1 MDLKKEQQIL
11 LSKQRIKYIDA
22 LRGFTMFLVVLQHI
36 ESIGFGIHPYESVLG
51 NILVSFRMPMFFFI
65 SGYIAYKVSFDWN
78 MDAYCSNLRKK
89 AIVQL
94 IPTVFFFSLFF
105 ICSLAIA
112 ILNPSMAT
120 ILRLFSSISM
130 STPVIAPLFSSIL
143 AAKEVFFIMS
153 FKISLLNTSSSE
165 FSSLGFMLGNS
176 SAESPIILNSELEHF
191 IFTFPSVSS
200 TIISPSGSFLQ
211 PLFFSLCSGRDRRL
225 T

>member
-94 IPTVFFFSLFF
+94 IPTVFFFSLFTIAKAGNPISSF
-105 ICSLAIA
+105 VTNGWGGYWFTFVLFEMFVLFYSLSYWYKKYLDHCLVALSVFGVFFWWYSDQMQLGGICFAWRIYA
-112 ILNPSMAT
+112 
-120 ILRLFSSISM
+120 SIS
-130 STPVIAPLFSSIL
+130 SFFLWVFWLRSIIRN
-143 AAKEVFFIMS
+143 F
-153 FKISLLNTSSSE
+153 
-165 FSSLGFMLGNS
+165 
-176 SAESPIILNSELEHF
+176 HF
-191 IFTFPSVSS
+191 
-200 TIISPSGSFLQ
+200 
-211 PLFFSLCSGRDRRL
+211 
-225 T
+225 

>member
-94 IPTVFFFSLFF
+94 IPTVFFFSLFT
-105 ICSLAIA
+105 IA
-112 ILNPSMAT
+112 KAGNP
-120 ILRLFSSISM
+120 ISSFV
-130 STPVIAPLFSSIL
+130 T
-143 AAKEVFFIMS
+143 
-153 FKISLLNTSSSE
+153 N
-165 FSSLGFMLGNS
+165 GWGGYW
-176 SAESPIILNSELEHF
+176 
-191 IFTFPSVSS
+191 FTFVLFEMFVLFYSLSYWYKKYLDHCLVALSVFGVFSLVVFRS
-200 TIISPSGSFLQ
+200 DAAWWNMLCLENLCKYFQ
-211 PLFFSLCSGRDRRL
+211 FFSLGIWAKKYN
-225 T
+225 TKF